1 MARKKKE
8 SYRCSQLIGLINK
21 GETVDKNTQHVWTM
35 HNYDVN
41 SPFGTNV
48 NIRPLEP
55 GYGFRGVPFAVIM
68 ISSCFKYILA
78 YMVFMPNITTNHAI
92 TYTNTDTGGGGGGG
106 GGGGIESVR
115 IKRIEF

>member
-1 MARKKKE
+1 
-8 SYRCSQLIGLINK
+8 
-21 GETVDKNTQHVWTM
+21 M

-92 TYTNTDTGGGGGGG
+92 TYTNTDTGGGGGGVG
-106 GGGGIESVR
+106 EALKVSVLSGLNFR
-115 IKRIEF
+115 ENVRAFFPQGHRKLSITSRCSY